1 MTREEKLISMTG
13 ATLIQ
18 LADNLGVKVACNKTR
33 TQLKE
38 SKKNVIDRILTFEAS
53 QAKEDETDANLE
65 LLAGGDSKEQA
76 EASVEVKDIETVVDS
91 KLDKATTNVKSD
103 SKTSK
108 NERADVIRDYLKS
121 KSINYKERFYA
132 GERLKCIAI
141 FRNKQKLVEIYP
153 QKKSMAI
160 YVSKLIDLTD
170 IPTTHSDYFLCQ
182 RVDAVDTDLLGD
194 IIERLNL

>member
-1 MTREEKLISMTG
+1 MTREETLYSMTG

-18 LADNLGVKVACNKTR
+18 EADKLGVKIACNKTR

-38 SKKNVIDRILTFEAS
+38 SKQNVIDRILAFEAS
-53 QAKEDETDANLE
+53 QVNEVEGVE
-65 LLAGGDSKEQA
+65 EEVIA
-76 EASVEVKDIETVVDS
+76 EEVVETVVDNET
-91 KLDKATTNVKSD
+91 DKATTNVKSD
-103 SKTSK
+103 SKTSTSK

-141 FRNKQKLVEIYP
+141 FRDKQKLVEIYP